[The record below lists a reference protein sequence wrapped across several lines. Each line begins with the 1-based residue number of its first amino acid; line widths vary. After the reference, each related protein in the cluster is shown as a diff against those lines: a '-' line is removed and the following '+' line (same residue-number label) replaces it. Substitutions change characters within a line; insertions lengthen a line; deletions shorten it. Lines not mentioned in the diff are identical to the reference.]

1 MKKCVIVGAGT
12 YGQVYVKYLSEVYDV
27 QGFFDSNPSLHNTVI
42 NGYPVLG
49 CVSEIPV
56 YMDTH
61 QDTAIFV
68 PLGDNKRRVQL
79 LQLFEKNGYDLPSFI
94 HKTVHLHDNVIVGK
108 SVYILPSSN
117 VMPYT
122 VIGDYTM
129 ISMGVNIAHHVA
141 ISEGCFFSQGCNIGA
156 SINISKKVYFGMAAA
171 VMTGVESIGKGA
183 LIGVGAVVIR
193 NVPPKAVIVGNPGK
207 VLKYTSDK
215 RLKTK

>member
-1 MKKCVIVGAGT
+1 MRKCVIVGAGT

-27 QGFFDSNPSLHNTVI
+27 QGFFDSNLSLHDTII

-49 CVSEIPV
+49 CVSEMPD
-56 YMDTH
+56 YMNTH
-61 QDTAIFV
+61 KETAIFV

-79 LQLFEKNGYDLPSFI
+79 LQLYEKNGYELPSFV
-94 HKTVHLHDNVIVGK
+94 HKTVHMSDNVVLGK
-108 SVYILPSSN
+108 SVYILPSTN

-122 VIGDYTM
+122 IIGDYTM
-129 ISMGVNIAHHVA
+129 ISMGVNIAHHVT

-156 SINISKKVYFGMAAA
+156 SINIAKNAYFGMAAS
-171 VMTGVESIGKGA
+171 VMTGVEHVGAGA

-207 VLKYTSDK
+207 VLKY
-215 RLKTK
+215 L

>member
-12 YGQVYVKYLSEVYDV
+12 YGQVYIKYLSEIYDV
-27 QGFFDSNPSLHNTVI
+27 QGFFDSNSSLKDTVI

-49 CVSEIPV
+49 CVSQLPA
-56 YMDTH
+56 YMDNH
-61 QDTAIFV
+61 KETAIFV

-79 LQLFEKNGYDLPSFI
+79 LQKYEKNGYELPSFV
-94 HKTVHLHDNVIVGK
+94 HKSVHLHDNVVLGK
-108 SVYILPSSN
+108 SVYILPSTN

-156 SINISKKVYFGMAAA
+156 SINIDKNAYFGMAAS
-171 VMTGVESIGKGA
+171 VMTGVEHIGAGA

-193 NVPPKAVIVGNPGK
+193 SVPPQAVIVGNPGK
-207 VLKYTSDK
+207 VLRYTSGNG
-215 RLKTK
+215 LKIQ